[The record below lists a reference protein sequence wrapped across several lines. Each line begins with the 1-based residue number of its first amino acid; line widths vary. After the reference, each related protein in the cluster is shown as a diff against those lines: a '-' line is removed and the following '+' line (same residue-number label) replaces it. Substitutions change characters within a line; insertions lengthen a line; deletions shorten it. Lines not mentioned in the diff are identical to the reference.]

1 MPYIG
6 NQPAEQFTSF
16 ATQTFSVSATTSYT
30 LDHAVTNE
38 NEIALFINN
47 VRQQPGSGKAYTAS
61 STTLTLSEATAT
73 TDTMYCIFLGRALQ
87 TVTPATNSITAAM
100 VGNDLISGKTALGA
114 TPADTDE
121 LLISDAGTLKRV
133 DYSYLKSTNTPMVS
147 AYLNSSQSISSN
159 SWTKIQYNTEFYD
172 TDSAYDNSTNYRFTV
187 PSGEGGKYFISAA
200 FYSYGNNNDER
211 QFGIEIH
218 KNGSS
223 FIRHFESVPGYS
235 TSLPSAR
242 SVPINAILDLSAS
255 DYIEFYG
262 YARADSGSLI
272 FYGDA
277 SDRRTFFS
285 IAKMIA

>member
-1 MPYIG
+1 
-6 NQPAEQFTSF
+6 
-16 ATQTFSVSATTSYT
+16 
-30 LDHAVTNE
+30 
-38 NEIALFINN
+38 
-47 VRQQPGSGKAYTAS
+47 
-61 STTLTLSEATAT
+61 
-73 TDTMYCIFLGRALQ
+73 
-87 TVTPATNSITAAM
+87 
-100 VGNDLISGKTALGA
+100 
-114 TPADTDE
+114 
-121 LLISDAGTLKRV
+121 
-133 DYSYLKSTNTPMVS
+133 MVS